1 MSATTLPGAT
11 TQPTGRSDMDRRT
24 RALLE
29 APLLPMLLR
38 LGAPNIL
45 LMLAQS
51 ATGLMEV
58 WFIGHLGTDA
68 LAGAS
73 VVFPGMMLM
82 QMISAGAMGGG
93 ISSSIARAL
102 GSGRR
107 DDAAALV
114 WHALIIEGS
123 LGIAASIGVLWF
135 GPELYAAMGAR
146 GPSLRIAL
154 DYSNII
160 YAGAILLW
168 LSNGLASTL
177 RGAGNMFSP
186 AVVICGGAVVLVP
199 IAGAMI
205 LGFGP
210 IPAMGVKGGAW
221 ALIGYYAALC
231 TAMGWMVFRGK
242 GVVRPKLAG
251 TRLEWRNFHAI
262 LRVGAIASLSSMQ
275 TNLTIMLTTGMVGA
289 YGPAALA
296 GFGTGA
302 RLEFLL
308 VPISFGMGGPLVAIV
323 GTNIGAG
330 NRARALRA
338 AWIGAAV
345 TFTLTELIGATA
357 ALNPVGWLTLFDH
370 NPEMLA
376 AGSLYLRQVGPFY
389 GFFGLG
395 LVLYFAS
402 QGAGRM
408 LWPVAAQFIRLVVAV
423 VGGWV
428 VLRLDFGLPAMFW
441 ALAAALALYGITV
454 AASVA
459 GGAWGPAPVVR
470 AAPAR

>member
-1 MSATTLPGAT
+1 MSATAVAEK
-11 TQPTGRSDMDRRT
+11 PTGRSGMDQRT

-29 APLLPMLLR
+29 APLLPLLLR

-51 ATGLMEV
+51 ATGLVEV

-93 ISSSIARAL
+93 ISSAIARAL
-102 GSGRR
+102 GGGRR
-107 DDAAALV
+107 DDAQALV
-114 WHALIIEGS
+114 WHALIIEGA
-123 LGIAASIGVLWF
+123 LGVTASIGVLAF
-135 GPELYAAMGAR
+135 GPQLYTALGAR

-160 YAGAILLW
+160 YATCILLW
-168 LSNGLASTL
+168 ISNGLASTL
-177 RGAGNMFSP
+177 RGTGNMFGP
-186 AVVICGGAVVLVP
+186 ATVICGGAILLVP
-199 IAGAMI
+199 VAGAMI

-210 IPAMGVKGGAW
+210 IPAMGVKGGAV
-221 ALIGYYAALC
+221 ALALYYAGAC
-231 TAMGWMVFRGK
+231 AAMGWMVFRGN
-242 GVVRPKLAG
+242 GVLRPHLTG
-251 TRLEWRNFHAI
+251 TQLEWRNFHAI
-262 LRVGAIASLSSMQ
+262 LRVGAIASLSSIQ

-308 VPISFGMGGPLVAIV
+308 VPISFGMGGPLVAVV
-323 GTNIGAG
+323 GTNIGA
-330 NRARALRA
+330 NQRARALRA
-338 AWIGAAV
+338 AWIGAAI
-345 TFTLTELIGATA
+345 TFTLTELIGVTA
-357 ALNPVGWLTLFDH
+357 ALNPVGWLTLFDQ

-376 AGSLYLRQVGPFY
+376 AGTLYLRQVGPFY

-402 QGAGRM
+402 QGAGK
-408 LWPVAAQFIRLVVAV
+408 LVWPVAAQFVRLLVAV
-423 VGGWV
+423 AGGW
-428 VLRLDFGLPAMFW
+428 L
-441 ALAAALALYGITV
+441 ALALGFGLDAVFWAIAVALAVYGTMV
-454 AASVA
+454 ALSIA
-459 GGAWGPAPVVR
+459 GGAWGARPALR
-470 AAPAR
+470 